1 MAVGIDAGEA
11 DDIHP
16 VDKRIVAYRLSLA
29 ARRLSYQEKSLTGS
43 GPLYKEM
50 SISNNKIIIGFTDA
64 NDTLI
69 AKNGALK
76 YFAIAGQ
83 DRVFKWAKA
92 EIKGNKIE
100 VWNETVAMPVA
111 VRYAWADN
119 PEGCNLYNKAG
130 LPASPFR
137 TDDWPGLT
145 YPKDK

>member
-1 MAVGIDAGEA
+1 VGIDAGEA

-16 VDKRIVAYRLSLA
+16 VDKRIVAYRLSLV
-29 ARRLSYQEKSLTGS
+29 ARKLSYKETSLISS
-43 GPLYKEM
+43 GPIYKEM
-50 SISNNKIIIGFTDA
+50 SVSNNKIMISFTGA
-64 NDTLI
+64 EDTLI

-83 DRVFKWAKA
+83 DRVFRWAKA
-92 EIKGNKIE
+92 EIKDNKIE
-100 VWNETVAMPVA
+100 VWSDAVAAPVA

-145 YPKDK
+145 YP